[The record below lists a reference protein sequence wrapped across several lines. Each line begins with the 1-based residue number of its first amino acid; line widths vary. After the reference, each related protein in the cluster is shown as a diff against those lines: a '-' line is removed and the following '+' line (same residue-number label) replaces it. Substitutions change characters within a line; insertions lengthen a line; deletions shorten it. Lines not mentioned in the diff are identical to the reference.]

1 MADCT
6 ERIIILTVQAV
17 DVLEVS
23 LVGSWGGAISLHF
36 RDGTRAATAM
46 HTAGNMYVTFSY

>member
-23 LVGSWGGAISLHF
+23 LVGSWGAQSLYTF
-36 RDGTRAATAM
+36 GTAPVLQPRCTLPVICM
-46 HTAGNMYVTFSY
+46 